1 MSARAEA
8 ALLLRLQP
16 LRRPA
21 PQRVEMLGA
30 EKTEM
35 ADDCSEISPMI
46 ACPAFELSQGN
57 FV

>member
-1 MSARAEA
+1 
-8 ALLLRLQP
+8 
-16 LRRPA
+16 
-21 PQRVEMLGA
+21 MLGA

-57 FV
+57 SSWRDV